1 MFIYIYIYICI
12 RLYIYYVYMYIYYI
26 YIYIYY
32 IYVYSYTPA
41 IVANCQLHAK
51 TNSPTDRTD
60 DLRPQISYKYGI

>member
-1 MFIYIYIYICI
+1 MYKVIYILCI
-12 RLYIYYVYMYIYYI
+12 YVYIL